1 MVDLILSPQM
11 PPTMERKLLFEVFSH
26 NRTGV
31 CVRACVRVFIS
42 HCDISH
48 VYMVHEMI
56 FLQKQT
62 NTLHRNVVV
71 VLE

>member
-1 MVDLILSPQM
+1 
-11 PPTMERKLLFEVFSH
+11 
-26 NRTGV
+26 
-31 CVRACVRVFIS
+31 VRACMRVFIS

-62 NTLHRNVVV
+62 NTHHRNVVV
-71 VLE
+71 VLA